1 VYAIRDAVASD
12 VAALQALDGL
22 FSGSRHSEA
31 LFRKAIAAGK
41 VAVAE
46 SSDGV
51 VGYVRWDYFWD
62 DIPLCLTVC
71 VKPEHQRRGIGRRLY
86 QHIEDGFRRA
96 GRAFWLSS
104 TEEDNERS
112 RLFHEG
118 FGFRR
123 IGALEELGQDV
134 PEVFYR
140 KDIPQAGGSS

>member
-1 VYAIRDAVASD
+1 VYSIRPAHAAD
-12 VAALQALDGL
+12 VEALQALDRL
-22 FSGSRHSEA
+22 FSGSRHSGE
-31 LFRKAIAAGK
+31 LFLKAIAAGK

-46 SSDGV
+46 VEGGAV

-112 RLFHEG
+112 RLFHEAL
-118 FGFRR
+118 GFRR

-140 KDIPQAGGSS
+140 KDLW